1 MDNDLAHILD
11 SIPSTDDWALS
22 AAMVQIAGADYS
34 RLSPEAIDALQT
46 IRSCILAEMG
56 ERVARAYVEKHGPL
70 PFN

>member
-1 MDNDLAHILD
+1 MHNDFAHILD
-11 SIPSTDDWALS
+11 NISRADDWALS

-70 PFN
+70 TH